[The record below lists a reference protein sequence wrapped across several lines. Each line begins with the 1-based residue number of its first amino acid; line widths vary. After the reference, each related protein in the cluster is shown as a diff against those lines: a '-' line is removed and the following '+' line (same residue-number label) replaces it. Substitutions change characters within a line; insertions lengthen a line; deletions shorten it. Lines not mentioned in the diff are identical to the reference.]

1 MKEKINWQ
9 NCMKYRCEQ
18 CRHYQQCKKE
28 EENYINKTALQK
40 NKVKKQ
46 YGGMYVKGINYY
58 YTVTDCINLFN
69 FNRCN
74 YSWNIRLNV

>member
-9 NCMKYRCEQ
+9 NYMKYRCEQ

-40 NKVKKQ
+40 NKVKK
-46 YGGMYVKGINYY
+46 
-58 YTVTDCINLFN
+58 
-69 FNRCN
+69 
-74 YSWNIRLNV
+74 